1 MQYSNLAMRMF
12 CSTYGRRCLSATNR
26 HRLRFSE
33 SVSPTYRFLRAH
45 GKPQISGQYL
55 AGFKSSRVKAMAGA
69 DEDLLTT
76 LKARGLFDNCT
87 DESGL
92 RDALQLPIKIYCGF
106 DPTADSLHLGNLL
119 GIIILSWFQ
128 RAGHQ
133 PVILVGGAT
142 GSVGD
147 PSGRSQERPLLDEKT
162 LSANVSAICDSIES
176 ILKRN
181 GGHGDT
187 TVLNN
192 YDWFKDISLLGF
204 LRDTGKFAR
213 LGTMLSK
220 DSVRKRLESEDGLS
234 FTEFTYQ
241 LLQGYDFH
249 KLNIDYNCI
258 LQMGGSDQW
267 GNIICGID
275 LSRRLAGKELYGL
288 TTPLLTTSSGQKMG
302 KTEDGAIW
310 LNFISDKDNYST
322 HPRDFWNYWRDKTE
336 NNDVGKFLKLF
347 TDMPL
352 NEIDEI
358 EKLENEDIEKG
369 KELLATKITELVH
382 GKDSDWKSKK
392 TIILKKEDFENGYG
406 LLSLLSNDDLGLA
419 KSNSEARRFI
429 QSKAVKLNGELIDDE
444 KYTLTLGSFKKSKEI
459 EISLGKKKKIIIGI
473 D

>member
-1 MQYSNLAMRMF
+1 MSNYK
-12 CSTYGRRCLSATNR
+12 SD
-26 HRLRFSE
+26 
-33 SVSPTYRFLRAH
+33 FLKHINER
-45 GKPQISGQYL
+45 GFIYQISDSNRLDQI
-55 AGFKSSRVKAMAGA
+55 FSK
-69 DEDLLTT
+69 D
-76 LKARGLFDNCT
+76 
-87 DESGL
+87 
-92 RDALQLPIKIYCGF
+92 KITAYIGF
-106 DPTADSLHLGNLL
+106 DCTAPNLHIGSLMQILL
-119 GIIILSWFQ
+119 LKKLQDF
-128 RAGHQ
+128 GHT
-133 PVILVGGAT
+133 PIVLIGGAT
-142 GSVGD
+142 SKIGD
-147 PSGRSQERPLLDEKT
+147 PSLKDKSRKMLSYEDINNNVKGIKKVFEKFLDINKIKIIDNSKWLE
-162 LSANVSAICDSIES
+162 E
-176 ILKRN
+176 
-181 GGHGDT
+181 
-187 TVLNN
+187 LN
-192 YDWFKDISLLGF
+192 YIDF
-204 LRDTGKFAR
+204 LREIGSHFSVNR
-213 LGTMLSK
+213 MLSF
-220 DSVRKRLESEDGLS
+220 DSVKLRLEREQNLS
-234 FTEFTYQ
+234 FLEFNYMI
-241 LLQGYDFH
+241 LQGYDFH
-249 KLNIDYNCI
+249 KLNLDYNCI

-310 LNFISDKDNYST
+310 LNFISDKDKYST

-392 TIILKKEDFENGYG
+392 TIIFKKEDFEKGYG

-444 KYTLTLGSFKKSKEI
+444 KYTLTLDSFEKSKEI
-459 EISLGKKKKIIIGI
+459 EISFGKKKKIIIGI

>member
-1 MQYSNLAMRMF
+1 MSNYK
-12 CSTYGRRCLSATNR
+12 SD
-26 HRLRFSE
+26 
-33 SVSPTYRFLRAH
+33 FLKHINER
-45 GKPQISGQYL
+45 GFIYQISDSDRLDQI
-55 AGFKSSRVKAMAGA
+55 FSK
-69 DEDLLTT
+69 D
-76 LKARGLFDNCT
+76 
-87 DESGL
+87 
-92 RDALQLPIKIYCGF
+92 KITAYIGF
-106 DPTADSLHLGNLL
+106 DCTAPNLHIGSLMQILL
-119 GIIILSWFQ
+119 LKKLQDF
-128 RAGHQ
+128 GHT
-133 PVILVGGAT
+133 PIVLIGGAT
-142 GSVGD
+142 SKIGD
-147 PSGRSQERPLLDEKT
+147 PSLKDKSRKMLSYEDINNNIKGIKKVFEKFLDINKIKIIDNSEWLEK
-162 LSANVSAICDSIES
+162 
-176 ILKRN
+176 
-181 GGHGDT
+181 
-187 TVLNN
+187 LN
-192 YDWFKDISLLGF
+192 YIDF
-204 LRDTGKFAR
+204 LREIGSHFSVNR
-213 LGTMLSK
+213 MLSF
-220 DSVRKRLESEDGLS
+220 DSVKLRLEREQNLS
-234 FTEFTYQ
+234 FLEFNYMI
-241 LLQGYDFH
+241 LQGYDFY
-249 KLNIDYNCI
+249 KLNIDYNCN

-429 QSKAVKLNGELIDDE
+429 QSKAVKLNDELIDDE

>member
-1 MQYSNLAMRMF
+1 MSNYK
-12 CSTYGRRCLSATNR
+12 SD
-26 HRLRFSE
+26 
-33 SVSPTYRFLRAH
+33 FLKHINER
-45 GKPQISGQYL
+45 GFIYQISDSDRLDQI
-55 AGFKSSRVKAMAGA
+55 FSK
-69 DEDLLTT
+69 D
-76 LKARGLFDNCT
+76 
-87 DESGL
+87 
-92 RDALQLPIKIYCGF
+92 KITAYIGF
-106 DPTADSLHLGNLL
+106 DCTAPNLHIGSLMQILL
-119 GIIILSWFQ
+119 LKKLQDF
-128 RAGHQ
+128 GHT
-133 PVILVGGAT
+133 PIVLIGGAT
-142 GSVGD
+142 SKIGD
-147 PSGRSQERPLLDEKT
+147 PSLKDKSRKMLSYEDINNNIKGIKKVFEKFLDINKIKIIDNSEWLEK
-162 LSANVSAICDSIES
+162 
-176 ILKRN
+176 
-181 GGHGDT
+181 
-187 TVLNN
+187 LN
-192 YDWFKDISLLGF
+192 YIDF
-204 LRDTGKFAR
+204 LREIGSHFSVNR
-213 LGTMLSK
+213 MLSF
-220 DSVRKRLESEDGLS
+220 DSVKLRLEREQNLS
-234 FTEFTYQ
+234 FLEFNYMI
-241 LLQGYDFH
+241 LQGYDFY
-249 KLNIDYNCI
+249 KLNIDYNCN

-406 LLSLLSNDDLGLA
+406 LLSLLSNNDLGLA

-429 QSKAVKLNGELIDDE
+429 QSKAVKLNGELIDDV